1 MDLLT
6 FDRIYNE
13 QKEYAK
19 AQKNHMIFIFM
30 APIMAFFGWAFASI
44 IGAVLFVTIMGIIC
58 MVRSNVERSK
68 LKNLKNGNYFLE
80 KDVLI
85 KKKYTGGHYSY
96 SRNYRTSSSWF
107 IQSERL
113 FNKPFKIRSDF
124 FERLEEGDEFVVVM
138 AGGKLVSIYSL
149 RTNTI
154 CPELLPKV
162 KNCDFNYN
170 I

>member
-1 MDLLT
+1 MIMDLLT

-44 IGAVLFVTIMGIIC
+44 IGAVLFVAIMGIIC

-80 KDVLI
+80 IFNMKL
-85 KKKYTGGHYSY
+85 KK
-96 SRNYRTSSSWF
+96 
-107 IQSERL
+107 L
-113 FNKPFKIRSDF
+113 FH
-124 FERLEEGDEFVVVM
+124 G
-138 AGGKLVSIYSL
+138 
-149 RTNTI
+149 
-154 CPELLPKV
+154 
-162 KNCDFNYN
+162 
-170 I
+170 